1 MKRQLPLDAATR
13 LYPSV
18 FAGSQRLWTDGCRME
33 VAEGRLS
40 PQIPH
45 LSGQEHCFLPGLC
58 CIAQDEAMREQP
70 WTTQRHH
77 ATGVAVM
84 RPDDLATAQP
94 SRRGRRAQSPGLQR
108 TFSRLSL
115 VKPQ

>member
-1 MKRQLPLDAATR
+1 MKRQPSLDAATR

-18 FAGSQRLWTDGCRME
+18 FAGSQRLWTDGFRME

-58 CIAQDEAMREQP
+58 CIAQDETMREEP
-70 WTTQRHH
+70 WTTQRHR

-84 RPDDLATAQP
+84 KPDDLPAAQR
-94 SRRGRRAQSPGLQR
+94 SQWGRRARSPGLQR
-108 TFSRLSL
+108 TPSRLSL

>member
-1 MKRQLPLDAATR
+1 MKRQPSLDAATR

-18 FAGSQRLWTDGCRME
+18 FAGSQRLWTDGFRME

-58 CIAQDEAMREQP
+58 CIAQDETMREQP
-70 WTTQRHH
+70 WTTQRHR

-84 RPDDLATAQP
+84 KPDDLPVAQR
-94 SRRGRRAQSPGLQR
+94 S
-108 TFSRLSL
+108 
-115 VKPQ
+115 